1 MPCPCK
7 MPKKYDRIIEVKERD
22 PNTLRTKPDGA
33 SIKMKKTI
41 AIKQVGVQT
50 HPGFVGALF
59 ENPRLTQ
66 AGFVKSDA
74 LMKHRR

>member
-7 MPKKYDRIIEVKERD
+7 MPKKYDVVIEVKERD
-22 PNTLRTKPDGA
+22 PKTLRTKQDGA
-33 SIKMKKTI
+33 TIRMKKTI
-41 AIKQVGVQT
+41 AIKRRSFQT
-50 HPGFVGALF
+50 HPGFVGALL